1 MQLASVPHSNAAWR
15 GGIPS
20 IYSLRCDRP
29 AEHRPSTLASPWPP
43 PWPPGATISKS
54 PQRDAHAP
62 IAAATHSTAICI
74 EIGHG
79 ALRRRHTPL
88 VARALVHDVRP
99 ARDGVARQL
108 LAAERAA
115 RVVSR
120 RAERRLVL
128 EGLRL
133 VALGDQVLGER
144 RHLHHLATL
153 LARHEHRA
161 LLPEVEVQLLLVK
174 RRVVPA
180 AELARVLVP
189 VRVAGRRRELLRWTT
204 RRRRR
209 RPCRPA
215 AATGDA
221 SRLLLRAA

>member
-144 RHLHHLATL
+144 RHLHHLRAARLAHARSVCAREGGWARERRCGRVRAHLATL

-189 VRVAGRRRELLRWTT
+189 VR
-204 RRRRR
+204 
-209 RPCRPA
+209 
-215 AATGDA
+215 
-221 SRLLLRAA
+221 